1 MLSGKKAAVFTGKLM
16 PIFLMIHKKVS
27 NITLTTLSILIIIIA
42 IKPEEFGA

>member
-1 MLSGKKAAVFTGKLM
+1 M
-16 PIFLMIHKKVS
+16 PILLMIHKKVS